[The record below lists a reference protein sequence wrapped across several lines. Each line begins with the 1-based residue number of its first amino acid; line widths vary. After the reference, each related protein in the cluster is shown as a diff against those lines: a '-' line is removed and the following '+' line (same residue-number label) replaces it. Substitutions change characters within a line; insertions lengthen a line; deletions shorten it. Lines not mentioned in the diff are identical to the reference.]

1 MMEKM
6 LELYDRIVDP
16 ALLVRRVTLSAERL
30 QTEQALEKDEQDQF
44 EQLDLFTDYQE
55 LEQQKEQEKIQ
66 REKEKR
72 LQEATLVI
80 KKRYGKNAVL
90 KGMNLE
96 EGATTI
102 ERNSQ
107 IGGHKA

>member
-1 MMEKM
+1 MDGYTSSGREMMEKM

-55 LEQQKEQEKIQ
+55 LEQQK
-66 REKEKR
+66 RDDR
-72 LQEATLVI
+72 D
-80 KKRYGKNAVL
+80 
-90 KGMNLE
+90 
-96 EGATTI
+96 
-102 ERNSQ
+102 
-107 IGGHKA
+107 HKTCF